1 MKCCVAL
8 PTRVAPSISVFSK
21 EDGRVAQAKST
32 GGDADAELLMQ
43 QVPPEDTG
51 PGPPLPLYGCP
62 GETPGNS
69 QKRSSLQ
76 DHPLEMR
83 LKGWA
88 QQFPFFSPPSSFS
101 LFYLLLSFFPH
112 QLQHINTLSLKH
124 TLSWPLLPPISF
136 PFLHSLLLP
145 HSLKRLSELSAF
157 NLNLSDL
164 SLWFYLF
171 IFFAVVGLCCCARAS
186 SSCSEQRLL
195 SSCNV

>member
-1 MKCCVAL
+1 M
-8 PTRVAPSISVFSK
+8 FSK

-83 LKGWA
+83 LKG
-88 QQFPFFSPPSSFS
+88 
-101 LFYLLLSFFPH
+101 
-112 QLQHINTLSLKH
+112 
-124 TLSWPLLPPISF
+124 
-136 PFLHSLLLP
+136 
-145 HSLKRLSELSAF
+145 
-157 NLNLSDL
+157 
-164 SLWFYLF
+164 
-171 IFFAVVGLCCCARAS
+171 
-186 SSCSEQRLL
+186 
-195 SSCNV
+195 